1 MKKNQLFRKIPDETI
16 IKKILLAFGY
26 NSFNEKKT
34 FSRKDLEKIKTVEKI
49 LELKSELEKFYLPC
63 KSRSYLNGLNEKN
76 VITVLRQC
84 IKTCGYSVSSKEK
97 YLKGDKFIV
106 YTICPLENKD
116 KKPVSLITKSK
127 TNEPFVISFD

>member
-16 IKKILLAFGY
+16 IKKVLLAFGY
-26 NSFNEKKT
+26 NSLTDTKN

-49 LELKSELEKFYLPC
+49 TELKTELEKYYLPC

-84 IKTCGYSVSSKEK
+84 IKTCGYSVFSKEK

-106 YTICPLENKD
+106 YTICPIENKNT
-116 KKPVSLITKSK
+116 KPVSLITKSK
-127 TNEPFVISFD
+127 TNEPFIIKFD

>member
-1 MKKNQLFRKIPDETI
+1 MKKNQLFRKIPDEII
-16 IKKILLAFGY
+16 IKKVLLAFGY
-26 NSFNEKKT
+26 NSFNDKKT
-34 FSRKDLEKIKTVEKI
+34 FSRKDLEKIKTVDKI
-49 LELKSELEKFYLPC
+49 SELKPELEKYYLPC

-106 YTICPLENKD
+106 YTICPIENKNQ
-116 KKPVSLITKSK
+116 KPVSLITKSK
-127 TNEPFVISFD
+127 TDQPFIINFD